1 MEDTLK
7 TYLSPQMFEDVIRFQ
22 EARIQALENRNRL
35 LEHMREESFNDLKA
49 IQKAESETIDWINH
63 RILGI

>member
-7 TYLSPQMFEDVIRFQ
+7 TYLSPEMFEDVIRFQ

-35 LEHMREESFNDLKA
+35 LEHMREESFNDLNA